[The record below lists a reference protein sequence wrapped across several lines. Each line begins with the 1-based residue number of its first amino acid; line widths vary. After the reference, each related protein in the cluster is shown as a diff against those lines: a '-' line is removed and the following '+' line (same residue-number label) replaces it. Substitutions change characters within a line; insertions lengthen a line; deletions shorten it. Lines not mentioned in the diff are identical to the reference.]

1 VIATWVALA
10 ALAVAL
16 AWPVPIMLAR
26 ARWPSRA
33 PGTALLAW
41 LAIALAGG
49 LSMIGALLSY
59 GLVPFGANLVEGII
73 AFPGWVV
80 AGRLPSGA
88 DFLQMFALSGAILLG
103 IHLLLTLGLTFA
115 RAERSRRR
123 HGELVQLLSAP
134 MPERPGTRLIDH
146 EAPVAYCLPG
156 TTRSITVLSAGL
168 IDLLDDDQLRAVIS
182 HETAHVTQRHH
193 LVLLAFRAW
202 RISLPWFPIATRA
215 LDAVSVLV
223 EMLADDRAR
232 REVSDDTLARSIA
245 LVATASGERVSGS
258 GERKSSDRVATATG
272 AADPAANALAADG
285 DSAERRI
292 ARLVAGQAPLSLRAR
307 VLVLVCGVA
316 LLAVPTA
323 LLALPVLALP

>member
-16 AWPVPIMLAR
+16 AWPVPILLAR

-33 PGTALLAW
+33 PGTALLVW
-41 LAIALAGG
+41 QAIALAGG

-59 GLVPFGANLVEGII
+59 GLESFGANLAEGIL
-73 AFPGWVV
+73 ALPGWILT
-80 AGRLPSGA
+80 GRLPDGT
-88 DFLQMFALSGAILLG
+88 DFPQMFALSGAILLG

-115 RAERSRRR
+115 RAERWRRR
-123 HGELVQLLSAP
+123 HRELAQLLSAP

-168 IDLLDDDQLRAVIS
+168 IELLDDDQLRAVIS
-182 HETAHVTQRHH
+182 HETAHVAQRHH
-193 LVLLAFRAW
+193 LILLAFRAW
-202 RISLPWFPIATRA
+202 RGSLPWFPIATRA
-215 LDAVSVLV
+215 LDAVTVLV

-232 REVSDDTLARSIA
+232 RDVSADTLARSIA
-245 LVATASGERVSGS
+245 LVASASGDRVSG
-258 GERKSSDRVATATG
+258 DRLSAVMATT
-272 AADPAANALAADG
+272 DPAANALAADG
-285 DSAERRI
+285 DSAQRRI
-292 ARLVAGQAPLSLRAR
+292 ARLVNVKPPLSLRAR
-307 VLVLVCGVA
+307 VLAILCGVA

-323 LLALPVLALP
+323 LLALPVLTLS